1 MGKYTEMLEC
11 LGNNTGEEQ
20 KLIPEFFEANGKLAA
35 TLGNLKATDPVTKEL
50 MFLSFAVATRCEAC
64 IAYHTKM
71 YKEVGGTREALAELY
86 AVSVLMQGG
95 PGGVYAGKV
104 LEAFDE
110 YSK

>member
-1 MGKYTEMLEC
+1 
-11 LGNNTGEEQ
+11 
-20 KLIPEFFEANGKLAA
+20 
-35 TLGNLKATDPVTKEL
+35 
-50 MFLSFAVATRCEAC
+50 
-64 IAYHTKM
+64 M
-71 YKEVGGTREALAELY
+71 YKEVGGTRESLAELY